1 MISRVNKSLEKKNDA
16 LELTWNLRMSR
27 GLPAFFR
34 QFWLHFRK
42 NLRKNLK
49 KEGGENSVLLVVIN
63 GQACAT
69 RLFLTQIMFKRIFA
83 ATDYSAS
90 FDNCFKEF
98 KKFNFEDVMMIT
110 VEKKSYWHRSL
121 NKIGFYDLHL
131 SST

>member
-1 MISRVNKSLEKKNDA
+1 MILRYLESSHVTRIAGILQTILVA
-16 LELTWNLRMSR
+16 LQEEFEKEPEKRR
-27 GLPAFFR
+27 GG
-34 QFWLHFRK
+34 K
-42 NLRKNLK
+42 I
-49 KEGGENSVLLVVIN
+49 SVLLVVIN
-63 GQACAT
+63 GHACAT

-98 KKFNFEDVMMIT
+98 KKFNFEDVMMIA

-121 NKIGFYDLHL
+121 NKIDFYDLHL